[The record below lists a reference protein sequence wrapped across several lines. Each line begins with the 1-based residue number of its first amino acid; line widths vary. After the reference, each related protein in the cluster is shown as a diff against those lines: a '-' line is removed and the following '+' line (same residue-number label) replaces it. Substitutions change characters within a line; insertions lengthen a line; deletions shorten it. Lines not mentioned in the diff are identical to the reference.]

1 MSYANVSSLKPKATT
16 KNGTTTKSDGG
27 IMKIGIIGAGNI
39 GGTLARRLR
48 ALGHD
53 VVIANSRGPETLAAL
68 AKETGAKPVA
78 VNDAARG
85 KDVVIVTIPE
95 KNVPSLPKDLFAAA
109 ADGTVVVD
117 TGNYYPQQRDGRI
130 DAIETGTPESRWVA
144 QQLGRPV
151 VKAFNNIYAKHLLER
166 GRPKGEAGRIALPV
180 AGDDVKAKV
189 VVMGLLDEL
198 GFDSVDTGTLDQS
211 WRQQPGS
218 PVYGTDLDA
227 GGVRRALTEARK
239 ERPPEFRAQP

>member
-1 MSYANVSSLKPKATT
+1 
-16 KNGTTTKSDGG
+16 
-27 IMKIGIIGAGNI
+27 MKIGIIGAGNI
-39 GGTLARRLR
+39 GGTLARRFR

-53 VVIANSRGPETLAAL
+53 VVVANSRGPETLAAL
-68 AKETGAKPVA
+68 AKETGAKPVT

-130 DAIETGTPESRWVA
+130 DAIEAGTPESRWVA
-144 QQLGRPV
+144 QQLGRSV

-180 AGDDVKAKV
+180 AGDDVKAKA